1 MAHVTDEIFRR
12 DAYARSVAA
21 RVVAADQTG
30 IELDRSVFYPEGGG
44 QPGDRGVLQCG
55 DLAIPIVDTR
65 KDERGRLLHLP
76 AAGAQLPRPDA
87 QVLAIIDWEYRYR
100 HMRMHTCLHL
110 LCALV
115 PHGVTGGA
123 IGQDKGRLDF
133 AVPEVP
139 DKARLEQELTR
150 LIAGDH
156 AVSYRFISDTEL
168 DAAGELVRT
177 LSVQPPRGQGQ
188 VRLVEV
194 AGVDLQ
200 PCGGTHVART
210 GEIGRVRVGKIESK
224 GKQNRRI
231 NIHLD

>member
-1 MAHVTDEIFRR
+1 VTDEIFRR
-12 DAYARSVAA
+12 DAYVRSIEA

-30 IELDRSVFYPEGGG
+30 IELDRTVFYPEGGG
-44 QPGDRGVLQCG
+44 QPGDRGILRCG
-55 DLAIPIVDTR
+55 ALAIPIVDTR

-76 AAGAQLPRPDA
+76 AAGAALPQPEAEVTATINWD
-87 QVLAIIDWEYRYR
+87 YRYR

-115 PHGVTGGA
+115 PRGVTGGA
-123 IGQDKGRLDF
+123 IGQNKGRLDF
-133 AVPEVP
+133 ALPDVP
-139 DKARLEQELTR
+139 DKACLEEQLQR
-150 LIAGDH
+150 LIAGDY
-156 AVSYRFISDTEL
+156 AVSYRFISDAEL
-168 DAAGELVRT
+168 AAASALVRT

-188 VRLVEV
+188 VRLVDV

-210 GEIGRVRVGKIESK
+210 REIGRVRVGKIESK

-231 NIHLD
+231 NIHLE